1 MSTGAVISSLIA
13 ESLVTILYLKYC
25 DGFLSFK
32 FLLKSSWKKLLAG
45 GFMLLG
51 MYITM
56 QVIDNRYIALG
67 LMFMIGVIIYI
78 VSLWIFKDKFIRVIA
93 LDLIKKKL

>member
-1 MSTGAVISSLIA
+1 
-13 ESLVTILYLKYC
+13 
-25 DGFLSFK
+25 
-32 FLLKSSWKKLLAG
+32 
-45 GFMLLG
+45 MLFG

-67 LMFMIGVIIYI
+67 VMFMIGVIIYI
-78 VSLWIFKDKFIRVIA
+78 ASLWIFKDKFIRVIA